1 MENIEELNKIR
12 EQILASNKEYEEHQK
27 KLTDQASVFFNEF
40 NKIRLID
47 DIAERQTAWQALLQ
61 KYPSAP
67 IPPQILLES

>member
-27 KLTDQASVFFNEF
+27 KLTDQASMFFDEF
-40 NKIRLID
+40 NKIRFIE
-47 DIAERQTAWQALLQ
+47 DIKERQTAWEVLLQ

-67 IPPQILLES
+67 LPPQTLLES